1 MEQFNK
7 TPTTGKFGEIAKVI
21 DTNFG
26 LVLTKLMELEES
38 GKSMNCGFYDSVASL
53 KLAYPNPEKG
63 MMAYVGTGETYTVYR
78 CTTGGTWTQTS
89 ETYQIDLSINL
100 DALATKEALNEVK
113 NDVTELKKGAVY
125 GGIAS
130 TITNPGSPTVK
141 VFYLPIEVGTYTH
154 FGNIEITESDVAFL
168 YWDGTAWVKHSL
180 NLSSVIE
187 RIKKAASDAGIEA
200 KNALDAAAKAADKA
214 NQAKSA
220 ADTNKN
226 SIEGLTQT
234 VGDIETKVNGLNVPK
249 IVCLTQAEYEALEV
263 KDPDTFYYTNEE

>member
-38 GKSMNCGFYDSVASL
+38 GKSMNCGFYDSVAAL
-53 KLAYPNPEKG
+53 KLAYPNSEKG
-63 MMAYVGTGETYTVYR
+63 MMAYVGIGETYTVYR

-89 ETYQIDLSINL
+89 ETYKIDLSINL

-141 VFYLPIEVGTYTH
+141 VFYLPIEVGTYAH
-154 FGNIEITESDVAFL
+154 FGGIEITESDVAFL

-187 RIKKAASDAGIEA
+187 RINKAASDAGIEA

-226 SIEGLTQT
+226 SIEGLTRK

-249 IVCLTQAEYEALEV
+249 IVCLTQAEYEALEGT
-263 KDPDTFYYTNEE
+263 DPDTYYYTNEE